1 MIRQLGLS
9 FSHGFS
15 FHVDLVGV
23 VDQPVQYGVGQGG
36 VADCGV
42 PLVDGQLAG
51 GDGGAAVTGIG
62 KSPLIDNLSCPVSK
76 SCDRSVSEGTAG
88 EHAHARGQLDDQR
101 ASRARDV
108 PQGHCGPSWR
118 AS

>member
-51 GDGGAAVTGIG
+51 GNGGASAVAIFEHFEQVAAIFGAG
-62 KSPLIDNLSCPVSK
+62 LGQSPV
-76 SCDRSVSEGTAG
+76 V
-88 EHAHARGQLDDQR
+88 QL
-101 ASRARDV
+101 
-108 PQGHCGPSWR
+108 C
-118 AS
+118 